1 MLCGIDTTWD
11 RTNPVGM
18 PAIHYAHSGD
28 IRIAYQVVGHGPID
42 LVFVPG
48 FISNLE
54 VHWEDPGYVHLIR
67 RLSGFT
73 RLIMFDKRGT
83 GLVDLVDSAALPS
96 LYTRM
101 DDVRAVM
108 DAASNGRAAMLG
120 AFAGAAIAALI
131 AAT

>member
-54 VHWEDPGYVHLIR
+54 DHWEDPGYVHLIR
-67 RLSGFT
+67 RLIGFT
-73 RLIMFDKRGT
+73 LLITFDKRRT
-83 GLVDLVDSAALPS
+83 GLSYPLDATALPS
-96 LYTRM
+96 LDTRIADVHALM
-101 DDVRAVM
+101 D
-108 DAASNGRAAMLG
+108 SSGTG
-120 AFAGAAIAALI
+120 
-131 AAT
+131 